1 MSLSIFRKRLH
12 FTSTAWFV
20 LCVGYLLIFSLL
32 DAGVHWWILFSLSG
46 YGLLVLLILIS
57 LYLFAIFRGISSSQA
72 VRIEHP
78 LTSTNCYMYFYNL
91 SPFLGGLAG
100 LLGMLGIT
108 ETPARFFVGVAMGT
122 LVMTFMIW
130 VVVDPAVGVLE
141 TAFSPAGRKHRA
153 ERLAAAAEA
162 VRARQERH
170 EQLLAEVV
178 TSEQQDVDRWRRE
191 LRPQAQRL
199 AELLTADHISADQA
213 ESEAI
218 AIGVIAWQMGGMA
231 CMQLLREM
239 ALELACDIRTGA
251 GASDYVS
258 FWWDGIGAWQRPLIR
273 DLPRV

>member
-1 MSLSIFRKRLH
+1 MSRERLH

-57 LYLFAIFRGISSSQA
+57 LYLFAIFRGISSSQT

-78 LTSTNCYMYFYNL
+78 LTSTTCYMYFYNL

-108 ETPARFFVGVAMGT
+108 ETPARFLVGVAMGT
-122 LVMTFMIW
+122 LAMTFMIW

-153 ERLAAAAEA
+153 ERLAEAAQAA
-162 VRARQERH
+162 RVRQEHH
-170 EQLLAEVV
+170 EQLLDEVLK
-178 TSEQQDVDRWRRE
+178 SEQKDLERWQRE
-191 LRPQAQRL
+191 LRPQARRL
-199 AELLTADHISADQA
+199 AELLTTDHIPADQT

-218 AIGVIAWQMGGMA
+218 AIGVIAWQMGGLA
-231 CMQLLREM
+231 CMQLLCEM
-239 ALELACDIRTGA
+239 ALQLARDIRHGA
-251 GASDYVS
+251 GPNDYVS